1 METETFSTKLP
12 LLSRD
17 KEGLCCNRSRLNKNI
32 IGFWRDRRE
41 AVFSFVPMLQRVRL
55 LVAHRVISRQRSK
68 RSLLGGKATVR
79 EELLI
84 APNLCARAR
93 YSDTGSISVGSSSG
107 AREVEFCVH
116 RFDN

>member
-1 METETFSTKLP
+1 MSANGP
-12 LLSRD
+12 SRH
-17 KEGLCCNRSRLNKNI
+17 
-32 IGFWRDRRE
+32 F
-41 AVFSFVPMLQRVRL
+41 AAAQQT
-55 LVAHRVISRQRSK
+55 VAF
-68 RSLLGGKATVR
+68 GGKATVR